1 MSVKVAELTVD
12 ELTQL
17 VQEAVE
23 QKLIEMLGDPDEG
36 LELREEIRARLR
48 SSLEAE
54 QSGVQPIPAQEIA
67 ARLDLEW

>member
-23 QKLIEMLGDPDEG
+23 QKLIEMLGGPDEG
-36 LELREEIRARLR
+36 LELREDIRARLR

-54 QSGVQPIPAQEIA
+54 QGGVKPSSAQDVA
-67 ARLDLEW
+67 AQLDLVW